1 MPGRPAGGTRSASV
15 AAARSARRPH
25 ARPRRGPARRSR
37 CRRRGWARRS
47 HAPRAPQHG
56 PQARHDLGGI
66 EGFDDVVVRAQAQP
80 QHLSTS
86 SASAVTMMTGS
97 GLRRGWRAIRPARPC
112 PADSRPAE
120 PRRDAARGTAAWPRR
135 RPWRSRCETVAAEI
149 GLQDADDSRLVLG
162 HEDEPLRE
170 GVQGWIG
177 KRHGFAASVG
187 HRRRIGRRQAGRGA
201 PPCLPAQ
208 VELSNRPVTDARMLS
223 RFIQESTRNLCDFV
237 KFYPSSRSPMGVG
250 PIRHL
255 PFCSGRARPAQD
267 KPRLPDGLAASA
279 SRQLQFPGVNPLPG
293 HKIVI
298 ILIL

>member
-1 MPGRPAGGTRSASV
+1 
-15 AAARSARRPH
+15 
-25 ARPRRGPARRSR
+25 
-37 CRRRGWARRS
+37 
-47 HAPRAPQHG
+47 
-56 PQARHDLGGI
+56 
-66 EGFDDVVVRAQAQP
+66 
-80 QHLSTS
+80 
-86 SASAVTMMTGS
+86 MMTGS

-187 HRRRIGRRQAGRGA
+187 HRRRIGRRQAGGV

-250 PIRHL
+250 PIPAICHSVRAV
-255 PFCSGRARPAQD
+255 PRRPGRRT

>member
-1 MPGRPAGGTRSASV
+1 MRDRDVVLLVDLDAADADGRGVHAPAR
-15 AAARSARRPH
+15 AAR
-25 ARPRRGPARRSR
+25 
-37 CRRRGWARRS
+37 
-47 HAPRAPQHG
+47 

-80 QHLSTS
+80 QQLIDVIGQRRDDDDGVWPS
-86 SASAVTMMTGS
+86 S
-97 GLRRGWRAIRPARPC
+97 RWRAIRPARPC

-135 RPWRSRCETVAAEI
+135 RPWRSRCENRR
-149 GLQDADDSRLVLG
+149 GGDRPPGRRHSRLVLG

-187 HRRRIGRRQAGRGA
+187 HRRRIGRRQAGLGA

-237 KFYPSSRSPMGVG
+237 KFYPSSRIPNGRRANPG
-250 PIRHL
+250 HL
-255 PFCSGRARPAQD
+255 PFCSPCHAGRAAQD
-267 KPRLPDGLAASA
+267 KAAPACGVGFAGNFSSLA
-279 SRQLQFPGVNPLPG
+279 
-293 HKIVI
+293 
-298 ILIL
+298 